1 MKAYSQDLR
10 ERVLRAIDR
19 GKSQKEIVEA
29 LGVSLATIKR
39 YVKQRRELGHVRPK
53 AIPGR
58 TPKKGAQ
65 LEAGLEPQLQASA
78 DVTLERHCE
87 LWEQVQGVRVSPR
100 TMGRAIK
107 RLDWTRKK
115 RHWQPVN
122 ATRRSAPAGE
132 SK

>member
-1 MKAYSQDLR
+1 MKAYSQDSR

-65 LEAGLEPQLQASA
+65 LEAGLEPQLQAYA
-78 DVTLERHCE
+78 DVTLERHCQLCAHLHAE
-87 LWEQVQGVRVSPR
+87 PLSPP
-100 TMGRAIK
+100 TTG
-107 RLDWTRKK
+107 
-115 RHWQPVN
+115 
-122 ATRRSAPAGE
+122 PA
-132 SK
+132 